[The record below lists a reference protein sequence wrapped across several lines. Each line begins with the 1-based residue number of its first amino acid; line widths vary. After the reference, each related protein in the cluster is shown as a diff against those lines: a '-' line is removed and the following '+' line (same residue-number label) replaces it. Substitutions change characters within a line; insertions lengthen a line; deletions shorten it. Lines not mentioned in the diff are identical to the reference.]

1 MTDVPTNQ
9 AAMPLILAVDD
20 DTTTRLLIVESLR
33 SAGFRVEEARDGQE
47 GVERFMQL
55 RPDLVLL
62 DVIMPVMNGFDACS
76 AIRLVD
82 GGDRVPILMATG
94 LDDVESIH
102 RAYEVGATDFITKP
116 INWSL
121 LGHRVRYM
129 IRSAGTYERLLRSE
143 AKNTA
148 LLDAVP
154 DSMVRYGLDGRILEV
169 KLGESRLLQGLPDPV
184 QGRMVQDVLPAPFAE
199 QATEMAAYALQ
210 DSVSQSAEFRLDAF
224 DGSTQFFEARVVA
237 CGGQEVLA
245 ILRDI
250 TQRKRMESAL
260 RASEARFRSLIE
272 NASDLIT
279 LVDADGAIRYE
290 SPAVARILGHEAD
303 ALIGRAVID
312 LVHED
317 DENTLATCIRE
328 TLSSDHL
335 APVEQ
340 IRMRTADG
348 NWRLMETIC
357 TPFLDSASESLV
369 VMNSRDVTERVEA
382 ERALRDSEDQL
393 RQSQKMEAIG
403 RLAGGVAHDFNNL
416 LTAILGYA
424 QMLEEELLSEGRSAE
439 EAQEIRKA
447 ATRATSLTR
456 QLLAFSRKQVLQTR
470 VVNLGSIVS
479 DMDKML
485 RRLLGEDVELATESE
500 NDLYAVKVDPG
511 QMEQVILNLAVNARD
526 AMPNGGRI
534 TLRTRNLNVDA
545 SRAEA
550 TAHLKPGDYVLLEV
564 TDTGEGMDA
573 ETQAHMFEPFFTTK
587 GKGKGTGLGLSTVY
601 GIVCQ
606 SGGEIWV
613 ESAPGQG
620 TTFRIA
626 LPAKVSQDNAH
637 ADRAKQVE
645 VLDGR
650 ETVLLVED
658 EAWVRGLVRKCL
670 HRYGYTVLVAE
681 DGQHAFELSN
691 GYKKP
696 IDLMLTDV
704 VMPRMNGV
712 ELAERLQPL
721 RPDMQVLFMSG
732 YTDHASLKSGA
743 IDLERMFLQKPFTL
757 EVVARKVREVLDRT
771 GAPAEH
777 AQAV

>member
-1 MTDVPTNQ
+1 MIDPTSSP
-9 AAMPLILAVDD
+9 ASMPLILAVDD

-33 SAGFRVEEARDGQE
+33 SAGFRVEEAPDGRA
-47 GVERFMQL
+47 GVERFMSL
-55 RPDLVLL
+55 RPDLVLM
-62 DVIMPVMNGFDACS
+62 DVVMPNMDGFDACA
-76 AIRLVD
+76 AIRAME

-143 AKNTA
+143 AKNSA

-154 DSMVRYGLDGRILEV
+154 DSMIRYDREGRILEV
-169 KLGESRLLQGLPDPV
+169 KFGESRVLQGLPDPV
-184 QGRMVQDVLPAPFAE
+184 QGRMVQEVLPAAFANE
-199 QATEMAAYALQ
+199 ATAMAAHAL
-210 DSVSQSAEFRLDAF
+210 DDYVTQSAEFRLDAF
-224 DGSTQFFEARVVA
+224 DGSSQFFEARVVA
-237 CGGQEVLA
+237 CGGNEVLA

-260 RASEARFRSLIE
+260 RASEERFRSLIE

-279 LVDADGAIRYE
+279 LVDGEGTIRYE
-290 SPAVARILGHEAD
+290 SPAVARILGYEAD
-303 ALIGRAVID
+303 ALVGRTVVD

-328 TLSSDHL
+328 SLLGDHA

-340 IRMRTADG
+340 IRMRAADG
-348 NWRLMETIC
+348 SWRLMETIC
-357 TPFLDSASESLV
+357 TPFLDSASERLV
-369 VMNSRDVTERVEA
+369 VMNSRDVTDRAEA
-382 ERALRDSEDQL
+382 ERALRDSEEQL

-485 RRLLGEDVELATESE
+485 RRLLGEDVDLATETE
-500 NDLYAVKVDPG
+500 GGLYAVKVDPG

-526 AMPNGGRI
+526 AMPTGGRI
-534 TLRTRNLNVDA
+534 TLRTCNLLVDA
-545 SRAEA
+545 NRAES
-550 TAHLKPGDYVLLEV
+550 TAHLKPGAYVLLEV
-564 TDTGEGMDA
+564 IDTGEGMDL

-626 LPAKVSQDNAH
+626 IPAQASEQSNL
-637 ADRAKQVE
+637 ADRTERVE

-681 DGQHAFELSN
+681 DGQHAFELAS

-712 ELAERLQPL
+712 ELAERLRPL

-743 IDLERMFLQKPFTL
+743 IDLERTFLQKPFTL
-757 EVVARKVREVLDRT
+757 EVVARKVRETLNR
-771 GAPAEH
+771 AEAAH
-777 AQAV
+777 AV